1 MTYLRFRRFLTVFVC
16 LAVLCTKAF
25 GETGQ
30 EIVQTL
36 FGDTSRSP
44 DLIALDEKTGAEIER
59 RLSALKPSKRKIIA
73 EHLLNANTWREATV
87 LHGHLTGAAVDVVL
101 GPSYWNPL
109 VLQLSIPQANLRH
122 PFGRLMLIHEM
133 QHLENLA
140 KRGDVRDVIGTAWKI
155 LAKQGLTKE
164 EASAHEAE
172 YEYIHNAFTP
182 EDIENTRNRY
192 STAGIDA
199 ATPELQQLGA
209 MNEVGEL
216 SLGSEKFAA
225 LSPEERQRAEFLLE
239 TNMASLRNRGFLRRL
254 DRAMKLPKEEYVSY
268 YVAKYQAQQAFLDK
282 VRRIGL
288 ACAAAGACTC
298 AGIYQLV
305 VGF

>member
-1 MTYLRFRRFLTVFVC
+1 MTSLTFRRFLTVCVC

-30 EIVQTL
+30 EIVQKL
-36 FGDTSRSP
+36 FGDTPRSP
-44 DLIALDEKTGAEIER
+44 DLIALDERTGAEIER
-59 RLSALKPSKRKIIA
+59 RLEALKPAQRKIIA
-73 EHLLNANTWREATV
+73 EHLSNANTWREPTV
-87 LHGHLTGAAVDVVL
+87 LHGNLTGAAVDVVF
-101 GPSYWNPL
+101 GPSYRNPF

-140 KRGDVRDVIGTAWKI
+140 KLGDVRDVLGTAWKI
-155 LAKQGLTKE
+155 LAKRGLTRE
-164 EASAHEAE
+164 ETSAHEAE
-172 YEYIHNAFTP
+172 YEYIHRAFTP
-182 EDIENTRNRY
+182 EVVEKIRRQYGTE
-192 STAGIDA
+192 AADA
-199 ATPELQQLGA
+199 VAPELQRLGA
-209 MNEVGEL
+209 MDEVGDL
-216 SLGSEKFAA
+216 SLGSEKFRS
-225 LSPEERQRAEFLLE
+225 LSPEDRQRAEFLIQSNLP
-239 TNMASLRNRGFLRRL
+239 SFRNRSFLRRL
-254 DRAMKLPKEEYVSY
+254 DRAMKLPKEAYVSFH
-268 YVAKYQAQQAFLDK
+268 VAKYQAQQAFLDK